1 MCLGVQHFEFYP
13 PLFAHQIFG
22 DDECIHG
29 YMSPEIDITYSEDSL
44 LPALTF
50 THIPLRN
57 PDNSPAAIPP
67 GATDVL
73 AAIQQN
79 APADYFAPDQL
90 PASKKRFEP
99 RGQLLGDYTGHELRR
114 GKQLVSAMESERGGH
129 VRFQLFRANAGPD
142 IGSQRVLLQRAQ
154 SLAMWMIEACSYI
167 DLDDPNWSCIML
179 YEKTIPWANPSPSR
193 SQSPRTKQKDKGGPK
208 YRLVGFV
215 TLFRCPLGMDLTQQE
230 LRDMSAR
237 ADQVWEHRHQMVRLN
252 VSQLLVLPTF
262 QGQGHAKQLLRAV
275 YKEAQRDDSVLDVR
289 VEEPTD
295 IFNALRLSV
304 ELDMLEEHHLLQE
317 LRSATPPWQHMQVA
331 L

>member
-1 MCLGVQHFEFYP
+1 M
-13 PLFAHQIFG
+13 
-22 DDECIHG
+22 
-29 YMSPEIDITYSEDSL
+29 
-44 LPALTF
+44 
-50 THIPLRN
+50 
-57 PDNSPAAIPP
+57 
-67 GATDVL
+67 
-73 AAIQQN
+73 
-79 APADYFAPDQL
+79 
-90 PASKKRFEP
+90 
-99 RGQLLGDYTGHELRR
+99 
-114 GKQLVSAMESERGGH
+114 
-129 VRFQLFRANAGPD
+129 RFQLFRANAGPD

-193 SQSPRTKQKDKGGPK
+193 SQSPRTKQKEKGGPK

-215 TLFRCPLGMDLTQQE
+215 TLFRCPLGIDLTQQE
-230 LRDMSAR
+230 LRDMSPR

-275 YKEAQRDDSVLDVR
+275 YKEAQRDHSVLDVR

-295 IFNALRLSV
+295 IFNALRQSV